1 MRTDLTYAIDLYA
14 MTIITLGFITVVFA
28 YLTKVVEMVKTL
40 GFKLT
45 FFWAIGMMSIG
56 IFLLMF

>member
-1 MRTDLTYAIDLYA
+1 MKTDLTYAIDLYA
-14 MTIITLGFITVVFA
+14 ITILCLGAGTVLFA

-40 GFKLT
+40 GFRLT

-56 IFLLMF
+56 LFLLMF